1 MSIQKVSDFMVDP
14 LSYDVGFSAGFDSD
28 MLKDDVEVKAYG
40 KLVMCRSG
48 SFVGESGYAE
58 TAPTGAALIVDIEK
72 NGTSI
77 YSTKPQFAAS
87 ATALTA
93 GTLKTDGTEDFAAG
107 DRITFKVTQI
117 GSSAA
122 GQGVTF
128 SVKGIV

>member
-1 MSIQKVSDFMVDP
+1 MPSWKKVIVSGSDAS
-14 LSYDVGFSAGFDSD
+14 LSSLYTSGNITGSNI
-28 MLKDDVEVKAYG
+28 
-40 KLVMCRSG
+40 LVTGTVSGSTFSG

-107 DRITFKVTQI
+107 DRITFKVTQK